1 MNITDYTKETLRGLE
16 GVAVIVE
23 TLNSDA
29 EADSLR
35 VDDIQADVEAK
46 LSSSGVQV
54 LPLEQWRITA
64 GKPWLY
70 VSVNTMKYLLT
81 YFFSI
86 DVHLKQDVTLSRQPS
101 IITSCSTWEVGSV
114 GFVDAPNLATKIRQS
129 VNQYVDQFTSDF
141 KEVNS
146 I

>member
-1 MNITDYTKETLRGLE
+1 MNTTDYTKETLRGLE

-23 TLNSDA
+23 TLNPDA
-29 EADSLR
+29 EADSLS
-35 VDDIQADVEAK
+35 VEDIQTDVEDK
-46 LSSSGVQV
+46 LSSAGVRI
-54 LPLEQWRITA
+54 LSMAQWRAAA

-86 DVHLKQDVTLSRQPS
+86 DVHLKQDVTLSRRPS

-114 GFVDAPNLATKIRQS
+114 GFVDAAGLAAKIRRS
-129 VNQYVDQFTSDF
+129 VTQYVDQFIDDF
-141 KEVNS
+141 KAVND